1 MCDLGLKSLEGEW
14 GKGGGSVKRRVR
26 SGPGGRRSARKVFP
40 VKEETIR
47 EAVQAMKGRRRAVH
61 NLNVFRRITFAIG
74 KFYLAKLNCRRSK
87 ELCAAEVKRGLRKYR
102 TKTENY
108 VIPVV
113 KNPHRFLFF
122 SLVPMFKEDYGPL
135 NRDRPMYT
143 PNFVLLWISY

>member
-1 MCDLGLKSLEGEW
+1 MRELRLMSVEGEW

-26 SGPGGRRSARKVFP
+26 SGPGGRSSVRKVFP

-61 NLNVFRRITFAIG
+61 NLNVFRRITLAIG
-74 KFYLAKLNCRRSK
+74 KFYLAKLNCRRAK

-102 TKTENY
+102 AKAENY

-113 KNPHRFLFF
+113 KSPHRWVCLFSF
-122 SLVPMFKEDYGPL
+122 PTSNQCSK
-135 NRDRPMYT
+135 
-143 PNFVLLWISY
+143 